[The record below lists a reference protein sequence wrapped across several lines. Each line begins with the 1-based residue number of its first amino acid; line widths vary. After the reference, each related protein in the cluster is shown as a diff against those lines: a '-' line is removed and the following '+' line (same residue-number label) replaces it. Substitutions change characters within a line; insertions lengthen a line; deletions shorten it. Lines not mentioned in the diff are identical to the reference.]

1 MNRRFFL
8 LGSLLLS
15 YVPTLSAASE
25 KEYSLI
31 IIGSGAAGLSAA
43 AAAAE
48 TGLKDILVIE
58 KAPFIGGHTALSGG
72 SVNAVDPE
80 MQLRQGIKDSPE
92 LWEQQILETGAYRND
107 PALVRTLV
115 SNAYP
120 TFQWLS
126 GLGIPFQEEVFE
138 AWSGKHKRAHSAGSK
153 RNGMLYL
160 RTLNRH
166 ARDLGV
172 QMLLNTK
179 AERLI
184 FEDGRVQGISV
195 IDKNKQQRLIRAK
208 AVLIA
213 TGGFTGN
220 ISMRMRYDQRLDG
233 NIRSTADPNGTG
245 YDSASGDGILMAETI
260 GAKTVDMD
268 AIQLIPLQGGRL
280 LDYVGGDIFLD
291 SSGKRFV
298 DESAEVRFV
307 SEAFLNL
314 PDRVMWVVTDAQ
326 STKNSGLEAKLL
338 TGVVDTAGSIQE
350 LADKMGVDRAVLKYT
365 IDRYNKF
372 AEQGRDEDFGKTT
385 FTQKI
390 EKPPFYFGKER
401 FDAHFSCGGLKINPS
416 AQVLDQADRP
426 IKNLYAAGEVTGGIH
441 GADRLGGDSLISC
454 FVFGRIAGLK
464 IAEELNR
471 R

>member
-138 AWSGKHKRAHSAGSK
+138 AWSGKHKRAHSAGAK

-195 IDKNKQQRLIRAK
+195 IDKNKRQRLIRAK

-220 ISMRMRYDQRLDG
+220 LSMRMRYDQRLDG
-233 NIRSTADPNGTG
+233 NIRRSQRN
-245 YDSASGDGILMAETI
+245 
-260 GAKTVDMD
+260 
-268 AIQLIPLQGGRL
+268 
-280 LDYVGGDIFLD
+280 
-291 SSGKRFV
+291 
-298 DESAEVRFV
+298 
-307 SEAFLNL
+307 
-314 PDRVMWVVTDAQ
+314 
-326 STKNSGLEAKLL
+326 
-338 TGVVDTAGSIQE
+338 
-350 LADKMGVDRAVLKYT
+350 
-365 IDRYNKF
+365 
-372 AEQGRDEDFGKTT
+372 
-385 FTQKI
+385 
-390 EKPPFYFGKER
+390 
-401 FDAHFSCGGLKINPS
+401 
-416 AQVLDQADRP
+416 
-426 IKNLYAAGEVTGGIH
+426 
-441 GADRLGGDSLISC
+441 
-454 FVFGRIAGLK
+454 RIRQR
-464 IAEELNR
+464 IR
-471 R
+471 